1 MENWDRNPL
10 YYTLNILKKPMDSF
24 EIHIFPET
32 FHLKRGVPGGG
43 TPHIKGVGML
53 VKTLKETDLGVAQAF
68 FDP

>member
-1 MENWDRNPL
+1 
-10 YYTLNILKKPMDSF
+10 MDSF

-43 TPHIKGVGML
+43 TPHIKGLGML